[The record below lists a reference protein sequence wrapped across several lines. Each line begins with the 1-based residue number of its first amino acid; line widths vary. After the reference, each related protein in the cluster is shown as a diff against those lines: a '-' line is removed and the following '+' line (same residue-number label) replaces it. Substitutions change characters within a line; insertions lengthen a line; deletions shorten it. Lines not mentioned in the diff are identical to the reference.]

1 MPVTT
6 PHILYSLPA
15 SHFTAVLAA
24 TLASLVDTMAED
36 LASLDSIDTSN
47 VMKTLETR
55 FHDKQIYTKNGSVL
69 IAINPYQDVSQL
81 YDQTRLQRYKASMAI
96 DKEAPHIFA
105 VAGAAHRNMISS
117 GLNQA
122 IVISGESGAGK
133 TESAR
138 FVLQLSLIH
147 I

>member
-1 MPVTT
+1 
-6 PHILYSLPA
+6 
-15 SHFTAVLAA
+15 
-24 TLASLVDTMAED
+24 MAED

-69 IAINPYQDVSQL
+69 IAINPYQDVGAL

-105 VAGAAHRNMISS
+105 VAGASWDFAAAIRCLVAGSTTRTVS
-117 GLNQA
+117 RGQRGLPKGLA
-122 IVISGESGAGK
+122 ILMSRRHLPPK
-133 TESAR
+133 R
-138 FVLQLSLIH
+138 P
-147 I
+147 